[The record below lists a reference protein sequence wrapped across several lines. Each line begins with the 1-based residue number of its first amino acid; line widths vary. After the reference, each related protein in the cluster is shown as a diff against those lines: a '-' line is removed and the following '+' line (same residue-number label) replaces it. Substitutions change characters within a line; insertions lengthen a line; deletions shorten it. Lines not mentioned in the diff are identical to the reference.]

1 MRIDD
6 RQLTDSQAA
15 QAGKANPAQA
25 AGRTQEARSAGP
37 DSWLNSDQVQ
47 LSGLLERLGKS
58 LHTADSQRA
67 GRVEQL
73 AGQYAA
79 GTYQIDS
86 REVSR
91 AIIAEA
97 RGVGQ

>member
-25 AGRTQEARSAGP
+25 AGRAQEARSAGP
-37 DSWLNSDQVQ
+37 NSSLNSDQVQ
-47 LSGLLERLGKS
+47 LSGLLERLGEAI
-58 LHTADSQRA
+58 HTADRERA

-79 GTYQIDS
+79 GTYQVDS
-86 REVSR
+86 KAVSR

-97 RGVGQ
+97 RAAAR